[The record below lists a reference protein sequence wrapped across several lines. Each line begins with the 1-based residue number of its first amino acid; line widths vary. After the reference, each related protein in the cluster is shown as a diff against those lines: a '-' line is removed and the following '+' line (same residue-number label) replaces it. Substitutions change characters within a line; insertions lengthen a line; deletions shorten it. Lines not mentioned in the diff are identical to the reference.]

1 MTVNAM
7 KIIKTWRTDC
17 AVFHL
22 LAVSTLLVSCS
33 AMARDYFDPGLLT
46 LSGVQPS
53 EIDLSLFETPGK
65 IPPGNYVVNLYV
77 NQVERGQ
84 YPLDFQPDSHGNIQ
98 PTLTPAFL
106 QQLGINTH
114 GLPTFANLPP
124 DLPVQALDKLIPAS
138 QVKFDFSRLR
148 LDLSI
153 PQIAMQPKVQDE
165 VDPARWDE
173 GVSALLF
180 NYTLNGGR
188 NWQREQAGMAS
199 STMTNLFANVQG
211 GGNWQAWRLR
221 STLTYMHNAFNQS
234 GQAGQTTRQTQ
245 FINTFLQRDIP
256 TWRSALLVGEN
267 STDNAVFDSIPFRGI
282 RLNSSDDMLPN
293 SQRGFAPVITGIAQS
308 NARVTV
314 SENGNVI
321 YQTYIAPGPFRIN
334 DLYQTGPGGDLTLTI
349 TEADGTVRTQM
360 IAVSSLPVMR
370 RSGSLKYELTA
381 GRYNGGITEASREAP
396 FTQGTAIYGLPHDV
410 TLYGGALV
418 AKDYGAM
425 VLGTGISLGTI
436 GALSADITTSSAR
449 LRKEENRQQGT
460 SYRLRFA
467 KSLQTTGTS
476 IDLAA
481 YRYST
486 RHYFSFA
493 DFNSLDYPL
502 NSDQA
507 PWALER
513 QRSAVQVRVSQ
524 QLGHWGAL
532 YIDGSR
538 SDYWG
543 NSRVLNTLSAGY
555 NASYRGVS
563 YGLAY
568 SIDRI
573 KGEGDWAE
581 NRQLSLNVQVPLGLF
596 SPSHSGNPVY
606 ASYQMTQDNL
616 GQIQQQAGING
627 SALDNRLSYS
637 AMQGWSNGVG
647 SNASSLNVGYQG
659 SKGTITAG
667 YSNSS
672 AFRSLNLGGSGGIV
686 IHPHG
691 VTLSQMLGNAVAV
704 VNAAGAGGSK
714 LMVGNIQTDS
724 RGYAVVPYLSNYQSN
739 SISLDPSTLPD
750 DVDMSQSSVNVYPT
764 WGAVVMANFAMR
776 IGHQALVTLQHQGA
790 PLPFGALVT
799 VEDQADSTP
808 NTGIVGDGGQVY
820 LSGLP
825 ESGKLSVK
833 WGHGANQ
840 QCHAIYNLTEIPAN
854 TPIRVLKANC
864 Q

>member
-1 MTVNAM
+1 MR
-7 KIIKTWRTDC
+7 IIKPRQTDC
-17 AVFHL
+17 AVFRL
-22 LAVSTLLVSCS
+22 LAVSTVLVSFS

-84 YPLDFQPDSHGNIQ
+84 FRLDFKPDSHGNIQ
-98 PTLTPAFL
+98 PGLTPELL
-106 QQLGINTH
+106 QQLGINTK
-114 GLPTFANLPP
+114 GLPAFAKLSP
-124 DLPVQALDKLIPAS
+124 DSPVQELDKLIPAS
-138 QVKFDFSRLR
+138 RVKFDFSQLR

-153 PQIAMQPKVQDE
+153 PQIAMQPNVQDA
-165 VDPARWDE
+165 VDPALWDE

-188 NWQREQAGMAS
+188 NWQREQAGMVS
-199 STMTNLFANVQG
+199 STMSNLFANVQG
-211 GGNWQAWRLR
+211 GANWQAWRLR

-234 GQAGQTTRQTQ
+234 GQAGQTTRRTQ

-256 TWRSALLVGEN
+256 TWRSAVLVGEN

-321 YQTYIAPGPFRIN
+321 YQTYVAPGPFRIN

-349 TEADGTVRTQM
+349 TEADGTVRTQR

-370 RSGSLKYELTA
+370 RPGSLKYELTA
-381 GRYNGGITEASREAP
+381 GRYNGGLTEASREAH
-396 FTQGTAIYGLPHDV
+396 FVQGTAIYGLPHDV
-410 TLYGGALV
+410 TLYGGTLV

-425 VLGTGISLGTI
+425 VLGTGISLGAV

-449 LRKEENRQQGT
+449 LHQEERHQQGT

-467 KSLQTTGTS
+467 KSLQATGTS

-486 RHYFSFA
+486 RHYYSFA
-493 DFNSLDYPL
+493 DFNSLDYLL

-507 PWALER
+507 PWNLER
-513 QRSAVQVRVSQ
+513 QRSTVQVRVSQ
-524 QLGHWGAL
+524 QLGHFGSL
-532 YIDGSR
+532 YMDGSH

-555 NASYRGVS
+555 NVSYRGVS

-568 SIDRI
+568 SIDSI

-581 NRQLSLNVQVPLGLF
+581 NRQLLLNVQVPLNLF
-596 SPSHSGNPVY
+596 SSSNSGNPMY

-637 AMQGWSNGVG
+637 AMQGWSNGIG
-647 SNASSLNVGYQG
+647 NNTSTLNFGYQG
-659 SKGTITAG
+659 GQGTITAG

-686 IHPHG
+686 IHPYG
-691 VTLSQMLGNAVAV
+691 ITLGQMLGSSVAV

-714 LMVGNIQTDS
+714 LIVGNIQTDS

-739 SISLDPSTLPD
+739 SISLDPSTLPEN
-750 DVDMSQSSVNVYPT
+750 VDMGQSSVNVYPT
-764 WGAVVMANFAMR
+764 WGAVVMANFSLR
-776 IGHQALVTLQHQGA
+776 VGYQALVTLQHQGA
-790 PLPFGALVT
+790 PLSFGALVT
-799 VEDQADSTP
+799 VKDTAGSTP

-820 LSGLP
+820 LSGLQ
-825 ESGKLSVK
+825 ESGTLWVK
-833 WGHGANQ
+833 WGNGGNQ
-840 QCHAIYNLTEIPAN
+840 QCHAAYNLTEIPAD